1 VNIHVLRV
9 VALAT
14 LVACAAACSRS
25 AARESTPG
33 IHLTTPATGPAFIE
47 YVGLAGK
54 EFNALATGSFSPQ
67 QWAEI
72 LHVSVEGSEGIP
84 IVGRYQ
90 VVHNTLRF
98 TPTFPFDAGR
108 TYNVWFDP
116 ARIPG
121 ANAIQL
127 VPRIDASVSLPRP
140 SVAPS
145 TVVTHVYPSGDTIPE
160 NQLRMYIEFSA
171 PMGRRGGIE
180 YVALLDERGAEVEG
194 PFLPLDY
201 EFWNADRTRF
211 TVFFDP
217 GRVKHDIL
225 PNKQMGRALKIG
237 QSYTLLVRSE
247 WQDANGLPLKE
258 SFRRTFRVGPP
269 DTRPLDTKQWQ
280 IEPPKAGGQAPL
292 VVTFPEP
299 VDHGLLFRALGVRRS
314 SDVVDGDVTVTAN
327 ETRWSFTPHEPWQA
341 GNYNLLALSILEDR
355 AGNQIGRAFE
365 VDNFETVD
373 KGPDPRTVTL
383 PFHVTR

>member
-9 VALAT
+9 AALAT
-14 LVACAAACSRS
+14 LVACAAACSR
-25 AARESTPG
+25 APTRERG
-33 IHLTTPATGPAFIE
+33 IHLRTPATGPAYVE
-47 YVGLAGK
+47 YVGLSGEEAD
-54 EFNALATGSFSPQ
+54 ALAGSGYSPK
-67 QWAEI
+67 QWSEI
-72 LHVSVEGSEGIP
+72 LHISVKGEGIQV
-84 IVGRYQ
+84 VGGYQ
-90 VVHNTLRF
+90 VVDDTIRF
-98 TPTFPFDAGR
+98 TPTFPFDPGR
-108 TYNVWFDP
+108 TYDVWLDTSRLP
-116 ARIPG
+116 
-121 ANAIQL
+121 NASVVQSI
-127 VPRIDASVSLPRP
+127 PRIGTSISLPRP
-140 SVAPS
+140 DVAPS
-145 TVVTHVYPSGDTIPE
+145 TVVTHVYPSGEVIPE

-171 PMGRRGGIE
+171 PMGRRSGIE
-180 YVALLDERGAEVEG
+180 YVALLNERGLEVEG

-201 EFWNADRTRF
+201 EFWNTDRTRF

-237 QSYTLLVRSE
+237 QSYTVLVRSE
-247 WQDANGLPLKE
+247 WPDANGLPLKE

-269 DTRPLDTKQWQ
+269 DTRPLDTAQWR
-280 IEPPKAGGQAPL
+280 IEPPRAGAQTPL

-314 SDVVDGDVTVTAN
+314 GEVVDGNVTVAAN
-327 ETRWSFTPHEPWQA
+327 ETQWSFTPHQPWQA
-341 GNYNLLALSILEDR
+341 GDYNLLALSILEDR

>member
-25 AARESTPG
+25 PARETTPA
-33 IHLTTPATGPAFIE
+33 IRLTTPNAGVAYVE
-47 YVGLAGK
+47 VVGLSNQTLGRLADAGYSQQVWSSILRV
-54 EFNALATGSFSPQ
+54 AVDSTSPP
-67 QWAEI
+67 
-72 LHVSVEGSEGIP
+72 V
-84 IVGRYQ
+84 VGRYE
-90 VVHNTLRF
+90 VIDHTLRF
-98 TPTFPFDAGR
+98 TPIFPFDRGR
-108 TYNVWFDP
+108 SYEVLFDRSGGTVDHEPVLSDTVRLP
-116 ARIPG
+116 ASS
-121 ANAIQL
+121 A
-127 VPRIDASVSLPRP
+127 VPT
-140 SVAPS
+140 
-145 TVVTHVYPSGDTIPE
+145 TVVSHVYPSGDVLPE
-160 NQLRMYIEFSA
+160 NQLRMYLEFSA
-171 PMGRRGGIE
+171 PMGRRSGIE
-180 YVALLDERGAEVEG
+180 YVALLDERGQEVEG

-217 GRVKHDIL
+217 GRVKNGIL
-225 PNKQMGRALKIG
+225 PNKQMGRALTIG
-237 QSYTLLVRSE
+237 KSYTLLVRAE

-269 DTRPLDTKQWQ
+269 DTRPLDTAQWR
-280 IEPPKAGGQAPL
+280 IEPPRAGAQTPL

-314 SDVVDGDVTVTAN
+314 GEVVDGNVTVAAN
-327 ETRWSFTPHEPWQA
+327 ETQWSFTPHQPWQA
-341 GNYNLLALSILEDR
+341 GDYNLLALSILEDR